1 MHQFMPWKILMVIL
15 RVKKKKNERKK
26 RLLTRNDFILM
37 GQGSDVLSAGFTDDL
52 TNITEIHRKL
62 SLIQEKI
69 FLSTLVQANTF
80 CRLGCDI
87 SLKLFPN
94 RKWKYGE
101 NSLKYLLLCRPK
113 TEKRSIRKLNETAR
127 LNLWI
132 TANSW
137 FFKQMMRRTVNRL
150 EAKQN
155 GNSFYTVWHLNCFER
170 STGRQS
176 FVSFYWKIVFVFKD
190 LREERDGGTKSF
202 NMCVKK
208 SFPLR
213 CIVVQVNLF

>member
-1 MHQFMPWKILMVIL
+1 MKNSNGDIACQ
-15 RVKKKKNERKK
+15 KKKKERKK

-94 RKWKYGE
+94 RK
-101 NSLKYLLLCRPK
+101 
-113 TEKRSIRKLNETAR
+113 
-127 LNLWI
+127 
-132 TANSW
+132 
-137 FFKQMMRRTVNRL
+137 
-150 EAKQN
+150 
-155 GNSFYTVWHLNCFER
+155 
-170 STGRQS
+170 
-176 FVSFYWKIVFVFKD
+176 
-190 LREERDGGTKSF
+190 
-202 NMCVKK
+202 
-208 SFPLR
+208 
-213 CIVVQVNLF
+213 

>member
-1 MHQFMPWKILMVIL
+1 MKNSNGDIVCQKKIWE
-15 RVKKKKNERKK
+15 KKKAFNKERFYTDGPYWWLYRWPNKHNGNSQEIFADP
-26 RLLTRNDFILM
+26 REDLLNM
-37 GQGSDVLSAGFTDDL
+37 
-52 TNITEIHRKL
+52 
-62 SLIQEKI
+62 
-69 FLSTLVQANTF
+69 LVQANTF

-94 RKWKYGE
+94 QKWKYGE
-101 NSLKYLLLCRPK
+101 NSLKYPLLCRPK

-132 TANSW
+132 TTNSW

-176 FVSFYWKIVFVFKD
+176 FVSFYWKIVFLFKD
-190 LREERDGGTKSF
+190 LREERDGETKSF